1 MIQAFAL
8 FLALQLAGELASR
21 GLGLPVPG
29 PVVGL
34 LLLLAM
40 LVFRPALRER
50 LAPAADALH
59 AHLSALFVPAGVG
72 VMLYYPSLLRE
83 WLPIVVAVVLSTLVG
98 IVTTA
103 WVLAR
108 LIGREEGPE

>member
-8 FLALQLAGELASR
+8 FLGLQLAGELVSR

-34 LLLLAM
+34 LVLLVL
-40 LVFRPALRER
+40 LVLKPALRER

-59 AHLSALFVPAGVG
+59 AHLSMLFVPAGVG

-83 WLPIVVAVVLSTLVG
+83 WVPIVVAVALSTLVG
-98 IVTTA
+98 IATTA
-103 WVLAR
+103 WVLGR
-108 LIGREEGPE
+108 LIGRNGEP